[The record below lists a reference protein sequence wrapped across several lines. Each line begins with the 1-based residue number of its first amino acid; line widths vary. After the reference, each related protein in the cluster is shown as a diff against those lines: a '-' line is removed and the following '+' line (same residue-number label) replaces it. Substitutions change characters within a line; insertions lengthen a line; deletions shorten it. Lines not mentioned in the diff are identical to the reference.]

1 MHLKRLNETRR
12 VSMLIV
18 LVGVSAMVS
27 RAQFESATVLGTI
40 YDSSSAAVSGASVT
54 LVNVRS
60 GVSARTTSDASGN
73 YEFVN
78 QRLGAYGVRVE
89 MKGFKTAQTDG
100 FDLSVN
106 ARQRVDLKLVIG
118 EVSESVTVSD
128 AVELLESDNSS
139 RGEVINPR
147 EIVELPLN
155 GRAYA
160 DLTLLVP
167 GVAKS
172 PLENGTDSSRD
183 GSFNVNGQRS
193 ELNNFM
199 LDGIDNNAY
208 GTSNQGFSNQVIQ
221 PNPDAL
227 QQFKV
232 ETNNYSAE
240 YGHAAGAVINAT
252 IRSGSNQF
260 HGSLW
265 EFNRNTVINATG
277 FFKPTGGG
285 TLPFN
290 QNQFG
295 VAFGGPILKN
305 RLFVFA
311 DYEGF
316 RRVSHPLQFAT
327 VPTKA
332 MDSGDL
338 SAFGLPITNPLTGAI
353 APNGVIPASQF
364 GLVASAGLGA
374 LPAPNLPGLS
384 NNYESLP
391 ADTITNDKGD
401 IRGDYYISSKLP
413 PSFATAS
420 STPASPAPPT
430 SLARPAAART
440 VTYTSRPSRAS
451 LAPPGPL
458 APPLSSKF
466 VSASTTPSAAR
477 IRPLSAIPPTASPS
491 RTNQS
496 APASAAA

>member
-1 MHLKRLNETRR
+1 
-12 VSMLIV
+12 MLIV